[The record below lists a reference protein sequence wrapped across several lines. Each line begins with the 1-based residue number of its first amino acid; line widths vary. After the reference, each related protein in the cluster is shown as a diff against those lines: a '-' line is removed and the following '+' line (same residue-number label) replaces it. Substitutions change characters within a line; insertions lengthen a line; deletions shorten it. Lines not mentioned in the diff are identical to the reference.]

1 MTEQQ
6 KAPTSPTKNTWQ
18 KIGNT
23 LSLIVDRLEV
33 WIIIIS
39 TSGLAVLLI
48 ANVISR
54 NVYRSIHFAEEISQ
68 LFIILITFLGTSYAT
83 RKARH
88 IRMGA
93 LLELLPAKVEKILIL
108 IITAV
113 SAIVMFVLAYIALRY
128 VITLQGRG
136 TLTASLRAP
145 YWLFVI
151 AAPVGLFMAGFQYVR
166 TFIKNIVEKEVWLS
180 PEQQSEY
187 EDEEIMLA
195 EAMASIDLNSIELK
209 ESK

>member
-1 MTEQQ
+1 MKEQQ
-6 KAPTSPTKNTWQ
+6 KTQTSSTKNILQ
-18 KIGNT
+18 KIGNIA
-23 LSLIVDRLEV
+23 SLIVDKFEV
-33 WIIIIS
+33 WVIMIS

-48 ANVISR
+48 ANVVSR
-54 NVYRSIHFAEEISQ
+54 NVYRSIYFAEEVAQ
-68 LFIILITFLGTSYAT
+68 LFIILITFMGTSYAT

-93 LLELLPAKVEKILIL
+93 LLELLPSKVEKFLIL
-108 IITAV
+108 LITAI

-128 VITLQGRG
+128 VITLRLRD

-151 AAPVGLFMAGFQYVR
+151 AAPVGLAMSGFQFVR
-166 TFIKNIVEKEVWLS
+166 TFIKNLVEKEVWLS

-187 EDEEIMLA
+187 EDEEVMLA
-195 EAMASIDLNSIELK
+195 EAMASIDLDSIELK
-209 ESK
+209 ENK

>member
-1 MTEQQ
+1 MKEQQ
-6 KAPTSPTKNTWQ
+6 KTQESPNKNIWQ
-18 KIGNT
+18 KMGNAA
-23 LSLIVDRLEV
+23 SLFVDRFEV
-33 WIIIIS
+33 WVLIIS

-54 NVYRSIHFAEEISQ
+54 NVYRSIHFAEEIAQ

-93 LLELLPAKVEKILIL
+93 LLELLPPKVEKILIL
-108 IITAV
+108 LISAI
-113 SAIVMFVLAYIALRY
+113 SAIVMFFLAYIALRY
-128 VITLQGRG
+128 VITLRVRG

-151 AAPVGLFMAGFQYVR
+151 AAPVGLGMSGFQYVR
-166 TFIKNIVEKEVWLS
+166 TFIKNIIEEDVWLS

-195 EAMASIDLNSIELK
+195 EAMASIDLESIELK
-209 ESK
+209 EK